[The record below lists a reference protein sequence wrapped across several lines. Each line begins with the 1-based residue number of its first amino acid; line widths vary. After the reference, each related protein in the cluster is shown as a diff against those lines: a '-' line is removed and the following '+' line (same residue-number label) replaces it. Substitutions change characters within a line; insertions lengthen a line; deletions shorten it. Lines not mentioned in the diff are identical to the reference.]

1 MKRATTIKHLDAW
14 DPAEAVDRI
23 VLDADQR
30 HRRRMVLTGEGGTVF
45 LLDLPRPV
53 MLKDGD
59 GLVLDDASIVRVI
72 GKPEPLI
79 EVTATTAQELTRLA
93 WHIGNR
99 HVDMQMVGGKL
110 RIRRDHVLESMLLG
124 LGAKLTPIE
133 APFDPEPG
141 AYGHRE
147 GDNGHDH

>member
-1 MKRATTIKHLDAW
+1 MKRATAIKHPDTW
-14 DPAEAVDRI
+14 DLAEAADRI

-30 HRRRMVLTGEGGTVF
+30 HRRRAVLTGEGGTVF
-45 LLDLPRPV
+45 LLDLPHPV

-79 EVTATTAQELTRLA
+79 EVTATTAQELARLA

-99 HVDMQMVGGKL
+99 HTDMQIAGGKL
-110 RIRRDHVLESMLLG
+110 RIRRDHVLEAMLLG
-124 LGAKLTPIE
+124 LGAKLTPID
-133 APFDPEPG
+133 AAFDPEPG
-141 AYGHRE
+141 AYGQ